1 MSLQFGKRYYVG
13 NFYVQKFVRGL
24 SSKELKKI
32 EFLESKDKFAY
43 LNSVRTQGGG
53 LNYKE
58 NLEFKKLY
66 NSIKSKYPNL
76 SHQEILLRV
85 RSARLE
91 KERREKDL
99 NLVGTSLNSE
109 IIQTANKLIDSVKKD
124 EANSQ
129 ETVFKVNEGSD
140 NFKSF
145 EDFLFHSYDS
155 REGIVE
161 EYSGKDSIE
170 GYTGV

>member
-1 MSLQFGKRYYVG
+1 MDY
-13 NFYVQKFVRGL
+13 NFVIKILFPNYIAYIKA
-24 SSKELKKI
+24 KEKSQEKK
-32 EFLESKDKFAY
+32 ES
-43 LNSVRTQGGG
+43 
-53 LNYKE
+53 KE